1 MSRSMRCRPSEVLR
15 IEDEFV
21 AYAFD
26 SAVVRWGVSFE
37 AAVSN
42 AASDAK
48 DQKAAERAQ
57 NRVIRNWLPST
68 KQYADPRKR
77 DQRV

>member
-1 MSRSMRCRPSEVLR
+1 MRCRPSEVLR
-15 IEDEFV
+15 MEDEFV

-37 AAVSN
+37 AALSN
-42 AASDAK
+42 AGHDAK
-48 DQKAAERAQ
+48 DAKAAERAQ
-57 NRVIRNWLPST
+57 SRVLRNWLPET
-68 KQYADPRKR
+68 KKYADPRSR